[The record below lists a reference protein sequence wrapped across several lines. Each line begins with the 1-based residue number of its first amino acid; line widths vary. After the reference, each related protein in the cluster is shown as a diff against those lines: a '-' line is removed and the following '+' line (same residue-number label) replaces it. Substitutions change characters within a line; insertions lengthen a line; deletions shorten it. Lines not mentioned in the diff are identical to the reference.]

1 MIMELKDKMGL
12 DEITKNIGKAVDKVP
27 ELYEDGMK
35 ETVQE
40 TGNVV
45 ALIPKTIKAALAPL
59 RIWIAQREYNVAETE
74 KLLEQK
80 LEKVD
85 YNKIVS
91 PEPYVAVPA
100 IQAISYS
107 MNSSE
112 LRNLYANLIAK
123 AMVIDTKDNVHPSF
137 VEIIKQISPLDSLV
151 FKRIMEREA
160 NPMIN
165 LIMKNAD
172 EEYRTIITNIT
183 DLDIDKI
190 DSVSVSIDNLLRL
203 KLIQVPEDS
212 FYTNERVYTSIVQT
226 DFYET
231 QKNLNPTTVDGFEMD
246 YQKKIIEK
254 TNLGKLFYN
263 ICVKEF

>member
-35 ETVQE
+35 E

-123 AMVIDTKDNVHPSF
+123 AMVIDTKDDVHPSF

-190 DSVSVSIDNLLRL
+190 DLVSVSIDNLLRL

-212 FYTNERVYTSIVQT
+212 FYTDERVYESIVQT
-226 DFYET
+226 DFYST
-231 QKNLNPTTVDGFEMD
+231 QKN
-246 YQKKIIEK
+246 
-254 TNLGKLFYN
+254 
-263 ICVKEF
+263 

>member
-1 MIMELKDKMGL
+1 MELKDKMGL

-35 ETVQE
+35 E

-123 AMVIDTKDNVHPSF
+123 AMVIDTKDDVHPSF

-190 DSVSVSIDNLLRL
+190 DLVSVSIDNLLRL

-212 FYTNERVYTSIVQT
+212 FYTDERVYESIVQT
-226 DFYET
+226 DFYST
-231 QKNLNPTTVDGFEMD
+231 QKN
-246 YQKKIIEK
+246 
-254 TNLGKLFYN
+254 
-263 ICVKEF
+263 